1 MDPDLF
7 NELPL
12 QERLLLVKEH
22 GEWLATNECGIRSDH
37 LHIFFMLH
45 GLVIEVYFDCMDLEM
60 KDVQALRYSDEG
72 ITRLL
77 YNIWLGPLQPFT
89 QQGDAPF

>member
-1 MDPDLF
+1 MDHDLF

-12 QERLLLVKEH
+12 KERLLLVKEH
-22 GEWLATNECGIRSDH
+22 GEWLATNECGISGDH

-45 GLVIEVYFDCMDLEM
+45 GLVIEVYFDCTDLEM
-60 KDVQALRYSDEG
+60 KDVQALRYSDDA

-77 YNIWLGPLQPFT
+77 YSIWLGDLREFT